1 MSEPIE
7 NHAISKLSNV
17 DSNVIIVVDLD
28 VTLSQVK
35 YLYEISNVKGTR
47 AERSDNWSMHVVFRV
62 YPCHLRCLVM

>member
-1 MSEPIE
+1 M
-7 NHAISKLSNV
+7 NLSKIMLYQSYLTLI
-17 DSNVIIVVDLD
+17 NVIIVVDVD